1 MSTSSPHETNR
12 LLARTVNIGADFG
25 AALEQGWTV
34 PVGPRHLDLCHE
46 AGFSAVRLATCWAAH
61 TTESRGRFT
70 VDPTILDSVDLLLD
84 QAAERGLSV
93 VLNNL
98 QDPELMADPLRH
110 LDRLLASTHQVAER
124 FSGRPAQVVLEPLA
138 EPHGPLDP
146 LWNDYLRQVLTALR
160 EADPARAVVI
170 GPASYNNMR
179 RLPDL
184 RLPEDDRNLIVTVH
198 QYWPITFTMQGETWL
213 GTETPFGDPVS
224 WLGTT
229 WQGSHEER
237 SVLSDAFAGLAEWAR
252 AHDRPIL
259 VGEFGTSGN
268 ADPGSRARWAA
279 VNRRLAEE
287 HGFSW
292 GYWSF
297 GPTFALYDES
307 TGGWDPALLQA
318 LGLGQAGD
326 VTAI

>member
-1 MSTSSPHETNR
+1 MSASSPHETNR

-61 TTESRGRFT
+61 TIESRGRFT
-70 VDPTILDSVDLLLD
+70 VDPAILDSVDLLLD
-84 QAAERGLSV
+84 QAAERGLTV

-98 QDPELMADPLRH
+98 QDPELVADPPRH
-110 LDRLLASTHQVAER
+110 LDRLLATTHQVAER
-124 FSGRPAQVVLEPLA
+124 FSGRPAQVILEPLA
-138 EPHGPLDP
+138 EPRGPLDP
-146 LWNDYLRQVLTALR
+146 LWNDYLRQILTALR

-252 AHDRPIL
+252 AHDRPIF

-318 LGLGQAGD
+318 LGLGQARN

>member
-1 MSTSSPHETNR
+1 MNIHETNR
-12 LLARTVNIGADFG
+12 LLARTINIGADFG
-25 AALEQGWTV
+25 AELERGWTV

-70 VDPTILDSVDLLLD
+70 VDPAVLDRVDLLLD

-98 QDPELMADPLRH
+98 QDPELHADPPRH
-110 LDRLLASTHQVAER
+110 LDRLLATTHRIAER
-124 FSGRPAQVVLEPLA
+124 FSGRPAQVMLEPLA
-138 EPHGPLDP
+138 EPRGPLDP
-146 LWNDYLRQVLTALR
+146 LWNDYLRQILTAVR
-160 EADPARAVVI
+160 EADPTRAVVL
-170 GPASYNNMR
+170 GPASYNNIR

-184 RLPEDDRNLIVTVH
+184 DLPGDDRNLIVTVH
-198 QYWPITFTMQGETWL
+198 QYWPTTFTMQGETWL
-213 GTETPFGDPVS
+213 GTDTPFGDPAS

-229 WQGSHEER
+229 WRGDDEEQA
-237 SVLSDAFAGLAEWAR
+237 VLADAFDRLAEWAR
-252 AHDRPIL
+252 AHDRPIF

-268 ADPGSRARWAA
+268 ADTPSRARWASF
-279 VNRRLAEE
+279 NRRLAEAR
-287 HGFSW
+287 GFSW

-307 TGGWDPALLQA
+307 AQRWNPDLLDA
-318 LGLGQAGD
+318 LGLGSVRSA
-326 VTAI
+326 V